1 MRSRLLESGF
11 DSQLSVSSRV
21 SSLLSLLFFS
31 LSVLFPLCLLA
42 LLPGCLAA
50 CCLPP
55 PLHLKAGTHDQA
67 RTCGGVGGGGGG
79 GGRGAGEVQ

>member
-1 MRSRLLESGF
+1 MRNRLLEPGF
-11 DSQLSVSSRV
+11 DSQLSVSSSV

-31 LSVLFPLCLLA
+31 LSVLFPLCLRA

-67 RTCGGVGGGGGG
+67 RTCGGVEG
-79 GGRGAGEVQ
+79 GAGVEEEERAEVQ